1 MKNLS
6 PLRNTT
12 EHETAIEL
20 AQEQLSYFDIDPDS
34 EYGQSLLRLTE
45 QLYSAQHS
53 LDALW
58 SATTQTLPQLD
69 RCDKARYFNAKKF
82 LAFQIAKLL
91 DNLQNPFRATY
102 QQLNSDRATRTAK
115 GSFPLFDNVPALF
128 SATPVVTKTATYIYA
143 CTEWVDDAF
152 HGKEPTHQIYS
163 RLLNPTSISLANAIV
178 DLEAGPYTNE
188 YLAWNFNS
196 GMAAIDGVLSNIL
209 RRGDILIVARNVY
222 GGSHQL
228 LVDYFA
234 QENRLAIQLE
244 WFDGYSSDEFATF
257 LSEVKARHEERLAE
271 GVKLHVYIESPCNPH
286 GLVLDVPNICKLA
299 HADDHKVI
307 LDSTLATPFL
317 NQPLQREDRAE
328 RPDYVI
334 HSYTKD
340 LAGTGAATAGVVIG
354 KIETMFGPKGHVTG
368 GIRWQDTM
376 FWDVYY
382 IKGAFL
388 DADKA
393 YEVLTG
399 MKTLEQRMLHK
410 CVSTRVFTK
419 FLNSHPQ
426 VRVSSNALDSHPNH
440 QIMKDLH
447 YLGLPAPLFSFDLE
461 GASLETDVFK
471 RFFDGLE
478 PTFSHQVSI
487 GQPNTLVLCPAL
499 TSHSELSA
507 NAMKD
512 AHIYQTTIRV
522 SMGLEDVREL
532 AAHIVTAAKIHID
545 PVSPGFSDGFNIDA
559 IDEWLKAETQATL
572 MGHIESAPSTRERLG
587 K

>member
-12 EHETAIEL
+12 KHESAKAL
-20 AQEQLSYFDIDPDS
+20 ASEQLAYFDIDPNT
-34 EYGQSLLRLTE
+34 EYGRSLVELTE
-45 QLYSAQHS
+45 HLYSAQHS

-58 SATTQTLPQLD
+58 SATSETLPLID
-69 RCDKARYFNAKKF
+69 RSDKVRYFNAKKF

-102 QQLNSDRATRTAK
+102 QQLNSDNTTKTAK

-178 DLEAGPYTNE
+178 DLKAGPYTNE

-196 GMAAIDGVLSNIL
+196 GMAAIDCVLSNVL
-209 RRGDILIVARNVY
+209 RRGDVLIVARNVY

-234 QENRLAIQLE
+234 QENRLAIQIE
-244 WFDGYSSDEFATF
+244 WFDGYSGDEFNRF
-257 LSEVKARHEERLAE
+257 LEDVQKRHHSRLND
-271 GVKLHVYIESPCNPH
+271 GKKLHVYVESPCNPH
-286 GLVLDVPNICKLA
+286 GLVLDVPKICARA
-299 HADDHKVI
+299 HQDGHKVI

-317 NQPLQREDRAE
+317 NRPLQRKNPAE

-354 KIETMFGPKGHVTG
+354 KIETMFGPKGHTTG
-368 GIRWQDTM
+368 GVFWQDTM

-410 CVSTRVFTK
+410 CVSTRVFTR
-419 FLNSHPQ
+419 FLASHSS
-426 VRVSSNALDSHPNH
+426 VNVSSNAIETHPNH
-440 QIMKDLH
+440 DIMSELH

-461 GASLETDVFK
+461 KANLPTSVFK
-471 RFFDGLE
+471 QFFDSLE

-499 TSHSELSA
+499 TSHSELSSD
-507 NAMKD
+507 AMID
-512 AHIYQTTIRV
+512 AGIFNTTIRV

-532 AAHIVTAAKIHID
+532 AAHIVTSAKIHID
-545 PVSPGFSDGFNIDA
+545 PVLPGFSDGFNLDSID
-559 IDEWLKAETQATL
+559 DWLKHETQSTL
-572 MGHIESAPSTRERLG
+572 LKHIESAPTARQRIEG
-587 K
+587 